1 MFQNYLKIA
10 LRNLLRNKL
19 YTSINILG
27 LSIGMLVCL
36 LIFLFV
42 SHELSFDRFH
52 SNSENIY
59 RLNEVQT
66 FGNITP
72 QKVAL
77 SMPLMG
83 ETMKSDF
90 PEVEDFTRFHNFGQ
104 SLYKA
109 ADKEMFIESVIGV
122 DSSFL
127 NMFDFPWIEGDRE
140 NALKEPFCVV
150 LTESV
155 AHNFFGDDNP
165 IGQTITDED
174 GDGLKVTGLI
184 KDTPENSHLQFDALV
199 SLTSITADTT
209 NQWMRRWGS
218 NFLVTYLQLSPNAD
232 VASMEKRFP
241 DYLVKYMDEKA
252 LEIYQLYL
260 QPFRDVHLASTEVTH
275 DYQNYKKFDR
285 KYVNLFIVLGLFV
298 LAIACINFMNLSTA
312 RSLHRAK
319 EVGVRK
325 TIGASKGQLIWQ
337 FLGESVILSV
347 IALVIAVLFGE
358 MLVKLVNN
366 LADRQ
371 LELHIF
377 TKPILLF
384 GLLSI
389 SIIVGLLSG
398 ILPAAILSAIN
409 PLQAIRQKASKLAGA
424 NFNFRSGLVLLQF
437 AIAIGLIVSTFIVI
451 QQYQYMKNLD
461 TGFDREQV
469 LLIPMN
475 REVNEK
481 YETLRE
487 RFSADPGILDI
498 TASRQRLGNNL
509 HQTGCT
515 YETPEGGVKNN
526 SSSWVNV
533 DHNYLSFYDIEILKG
548 RGFSKEMGTDL
559 NNAYVINEAL
569 AENLGWDDPIGKKF
583 TIGSNEEQGF
593 GTIIGVAKN
602 FNYNS
607 LHHKV
612 EPLFLCWRDWGF
624 SEISVR
630 LDAQNI
636 ESAISHLQQ
645 EWAGVMGNRPLEF
658 EFLDDHFAHLYRSEQ
673 QVSQVVSLLAFLAI
687 FVACLGLFGLATIAT
702 EQRIKEIGIRKV
714 LGATTVGLVNLLSKD
729 FLKLVL
735 ISLVIACP
743 LAYYF
748 MEQWLMDF
756 AFRIHIQWWVFAVAG
771 VVAAGVAYLTVGFQS
786 VKAALM
792 NPVESLRSE

>member
-1 MFQNYLKIA
+1 
-10 LRNLLRNKL
+10 
-19 YTSINILG
+19 
-27 LSIGMLVCL
+27 
-36 LIFLFV
+36 
-42 SHELSFDRFH
+42 
-52 SNSENIY
+52 
-59 RLNEVQT
+59 
-66 FGNITP
+66 
-72 QKVAL
+72 
-77 SMPLMG
+77 
-83 ETMKSDF
+83 
-90 PEVEDFTRFHNFGQ
+90 
-104 SLYKA
+104 
-109 ADKEMFIESVIGV
+109 
-122 DSSFL
+122 
-127 NMFDFPWIEGDRE
+127 
-140 NALKEPFCVV
+140 
-150 LTESV
+150 
-155 AHNFFGDDNP
+155 
-165 IGQTITDED
+165 
-174 GDGLKVTGLI
+174 
-184 KDTPENSHLQFDALV
+184 
-199 SLTSITADTT
+199 
-209 NQWMRRWGS
+209 
-218 NFLVTYLQLSPNAD
+218 
-232 VASMEKRFP
+232 
-241 DYLVKYMDEKA
+241 
-252 LEIYQLYL
+252 
-260 QPFRDVHLASTEVTH
+260 
-275 DYQNYKKFDR
+275 
-285 KYVNLFIVLGLFV
+285 
-298 LAIACINFMNLSTA
+298 
-312 RSLHRAK
+312 
-319 EVGVRK
+319 
-325 TIGASKGQLIWQ
+325 
-337 FLGESVILSV
+337 
-347 IALVIAVLFGE
+347 
-358 MLVKLVNN
+358 
-366 LADRQ
+366 
-371 LELHIF
+371 
-377 TKPILLF
+377 
-384 GLLSI
+384 
-389 SIIVGLLSG
+389 
-398 ILPAAILSAIN
+398 
-409 PLQAIRQKASKLAGA
+409 
-424 NFNFRSGLVLLQF
+424 
-437 AIAIGLIVSTFIVI
+437 
-451 QQYQYMKNLD
+451 MKNMRPY
-461 TGFDREQV
+461 GR
-469 LLIPMN
+469 
-475 REVNEK
+475 
-481 YETLRE
+481 
-487 RFSADPGILDI
+487 RFFADHRSILDI
-498 TASRQRLGNNL
+498 TASRRRLR
-509 HQTGCT
+509 TT
-515 YETPEGGVKNN
+515 FTKRAVPETPEGGVKNN